1 MKDINYGSFPTMITP
16 YHDDNTVDY
25 EAVKN
30 ITKWYI
36 EQGCK
41 GIFAVCQ
48 SSEMIYLSLE
58 EKVNIAKTVV
68 ETVKESGKDVSV
80 VASGHTSDDV
90 NAQVEELTA
99 IAGTGVDAIVWVS
112 NRLDLHNDGDDV
124 WIKNAEHLLSRLPK
138 DIAIGI
144 YECPHPYKRLLTKK
158 ILDWCISTGRFTFI
172 KDTCCDPDMLL
183 DRLNQIKGTSV
194 KLYNANSQTLLY
206 TLRNGAAGFSGIMCN
221 FHPDLYNWLVENYD
235 KEPEKAEK
243 IQNFLCLSS
252 FLEVLAYP
260 QTAKYHMNK
269 CGVKMSLWSR
279 SCDHKKFTKYQR
291 MIIDGLMDF
300 EEDMRKII
308 KE

>member
-1 MKDINYGSFPTMITP
+1 MKDINIGAFPTMITP

-25 EAVKN
+25 EAVKA
-30 ITKWYI
+30 ITNWYI

-58 EKVNIAKTVV
+58 EKINIAKTVV
-68 ETVKESGKDVSV
+68 ETVKASGKDVSV

-90 NAQVEELTA
+90 NAQIEELTA
-99 IAGTGVDAIVWVS
+99 MANTGVDAIVWVS
-112 NRLDLHNDGDDV
+112 NRLDIHNDGDDV
-124 WIKNAEHLLSRLPK
+124 WIKNAEYLLSKLPE

-144 YECPHPYKRLLTKK
+144 YECPHPYKRLLTHK

-206 TLRNGAAGFSGIMCN
+206 TMENGGAGFSGIMGN
-221 FHPDLYNWLVENYD
+221 FHPDLYNWLVENFD
-235 KEPEKAEK
+235 KEPEKAKK
-243 IQNFLCLSS
+243 IQNFLCLTA

-260 QTAKYHMNK
+260 QIAKYHMNK

-279 SCDHKKFTKYQR
+279 SCDHKKFTKYQQ
-291 MIIDGLMDF
+291 MIIDGLMEM
-300 EEDMRKII
+300 EEDVRKII
-308 KE
+308 SE

>member
-1 MKDINYGSFPTMITP
+1 MKDINFGTFPTMITP

-30 ITKWYI
+30 ITNWYI
-36 EQGCK
+36 ENGCT

-48 SSEMIYLSLE
+48 SSEMVYLSLE
-58 EKVNIAKTVV
+58 EKVKIAKTVV

-80 VASGHTSDDV
+80 VASGHNSDDMD
-90 NAQVEELTA
+90 AQVRELTA
-99 IAGTGVDAIVWVS
+99 IAETGVDAIVWVS
-112 NRLDLHNDGDDV
+112 NRLDLQNDGDDT
-124 WIKNAEHLLSRLPK
+124 WIRNAEKLLAQLPD

-144 YECPHPYKRLLTKK
+144 YECPYPYKRLLTEK

-172 KDTCCDPDMLL
+172 KDTCCDPDEL
-183 DRLNQIKGTSV
+183 DRRLEQIKGTTI

-206 TLRNGAAGFSGIMCN
+206 TLKNGGAGFSGIMAN
-221 FHPDLYNWLVENYD
+221 FHPDLYAWLCENYD
-235 KEPEKAEK
+235 KDEKKAQSV
-243 IQNFLCLSS
+243 QNFLSLSS

-269 CGVKMSLWSR
+269 VGVPMSLWAR

-291 MIIDGLMDF
+291 MIIDDLITA
-300 EEDMRKII
+300 EDDIRELIEK
-308 KE
+308 

>member
-1 MKDINYGSFPTMITP
+1 MKDINFGTFPTMITP

-30 ITKWYI
+30 ITNWYI
-36 EQGCK
+36 EQGCT

-68 ETVKESGKDVSV
+68 ETVKASGKDISV
-80 VASGHTSDDV
+80 VASGHNSDDMA
-90 NAQVEELTA
+90 AQVRELTA
-99 IAGTGVDAIVWVS
+99 IAETGVDAIVWVS

-124 WIKNAEHLLSRLPK
+124 WIKNAEKLLSQLPE

-144 YECPHPYKRLLTKK
+144 YECPYPYKRLLTPK

-172 KDTCCDPDMLL
+172 KDTCCDPDIL
-183 DRLNQIKGTSV
+183 DARLEQIKGTSI

-206 TLRNGAAGFSGIMCN
+206 TLKNGGAGFSGIMAN
-221 FHPDLYNWLVENYD
+221 FHPDLYAWLCENYD
-235 KEPEKAEK
+235 KEEKKAQSV
-243 IQNFLCLSS
+243 QNFLCLCA

-269 CGVKMSLWSR
+269 VGVPMSLWSR
-279 SCDHKKFTKYQR
+279 SCDQKKFTKYQR
-291 MIIDGLMDF
+291 MIIDDIMKA
-300 EEDMRKII
+300 EDDIRELI
-308 KE
+308 KR